1 MNREQKRNFVKKATK
16 KGMDK
21 KLAKTFAESVG
32 SIHSDPQDIE
42 EGTKVKINID
52 LVKSRKNYAN
62 MSEKYKE
69 FVESSTDQVFTAHIE
84 RRNLISFVEEPKW
97 LFWSGDLLVQK
108 SAEEM

>member
-32 SIHSDPQDIE
+32 SIHSDSQDIE
-42 EGTKVKINID
+42 EGMKVKINLD

-69 FVESSTDQVFTAHIE
+69 FVESSADQVFTAHIE

-97 LFWSGDLLVQK
+97 LFWSGDLVIQNNNK
-108 SAEEM
+108 